1 MANQTAHIATAPDG
15 SQGAMTDFYLCLEG
29 QHSGPGMKLGRT
41 WRLIDESNGVT
52 CICKSSIPVENELH
66 VRIWIND
73 DQPIEY
79 IFSRDYSTGSLA
91 LELTTCL
98 IDGVT
103 YTWGTGLEIPLA
115 WSLREKIEATSL
127 EKEPSSGGRLKF
139 SAIFQKFV
147 EDKVAILNDDPRKK
161 TSAIQIEAKIENV
174 RTGIKVYELHTYFG
188 LGIGLIRVGGHMW
201 AKQFNCHLHE
211 VSDN

>member
-73 DQPIEY
+73 DQPIEH

-188 LGIGLIRVGGHMW
+188 LGIGLIQVGGHMW
-201 AKQFNCHLHE
+201 AKRFNCHLHE